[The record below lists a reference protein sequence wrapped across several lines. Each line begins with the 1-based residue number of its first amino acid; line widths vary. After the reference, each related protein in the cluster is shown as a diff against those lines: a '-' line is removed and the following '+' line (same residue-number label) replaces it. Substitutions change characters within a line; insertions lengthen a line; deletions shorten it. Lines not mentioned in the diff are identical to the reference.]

1 MREQTPSISLFLFD
15 VAMFSEETFKHTFF
29 SKNNRTPFYL
39 LSLFFFPTSFMIV
52 ERLTDYAI
60 SWTSSELEN
69 VVYIEYLEL
78 FLFSFLHEFMPNVIA
93 CVNTSVGVY
102 KRAISS
108 LFRSL
113 FLVQWFL
120 IIAHRILNT
129 FPLKRNISNFN
140 CFSQLWIKEL
150 PMPLYTA
157 VDLFVIRIQAM
168 ETQAIRCITS
178 NRMKTNVVCILDSCA
193 ES

>member
-1 MREQTPSISLFLFD
+1 MYART
-15 VAMFSEETFKHTFF
+15 HTIYFCFF
-29 SKNNRTPFYL
+29 SMWLCFPKKPLNSHFSARITEHHSIYI
-39 LSLFFFPTSFMIV
+39 LSFSSTSFMIV
-52 ERLTDYAI
+52 EKLTDYAI

-78 FLFSFLHEFMPNVIA
+78 FLFGFLHEFMCNVIA
-93 CVNTSVGVY
+93 CANTSVGVY
-102 KRAISS
+102 KRAFSS

-120 IIAHRILNT
+120 IIAYRIPNT

-168 ETQAIRCITS
+168 ETQAIRCMTS
-178 NRMKTNVVCILDSCA
+178 NRMKTNVVCTLDSCA